1 LIDDPFEG
9 RAIAEA
15 VFVSV
20 GRDAREREE
29 LVVDERG
36 FVLAQAHFGD
46 AVVEFFSGLFGFG
59 QRVFGLL
66 LVMYMDFGEALT
78 KAWKT
83 SRSDG
88 TGAKARESSC
98 SDAALKGRSS
108 TLAPTLT
115 PSLDDVTVEERDDV
129 TVEERDDVTVEER
142 RFSAASASSLI
153 WALAPE
159 ALTNGM
165 RGNSRRKLAA

>member
-1 LIDDPFEG
+1 
-9 RAIAEA
+9 
-15 VFVSV
+15 
-20 GRDAREREE
+20 
-29 LVVDERG
+29 
-36 FVLAQAHFGD
+36 
-46 AVVEFFSGLFGFG
+46 
-59 QRVFGLL
+59 
-66 LVMYMDFGEALT
+66 MYMDFGGARA

-115 PSLDDVTVEERDDV
+115 PSLDDVSM
-129 TVEERDDVTVEER
+129 ERDDVTVEER
-142 RFSAASASSLI
+142 RFSAALGAPSS
-153 WALAPE
+153 WALAPGV

-165 RGNSRRKLAA
+165 RGNSRRRFAE

>member
-1 LIDDPFEG
+1 MWI
-9 RAIAEA
+9 
-15 VFVSV
+15 S
-20 GRDAREREE
+20 ARRWPA
-29 LVVDERG
+29 
-36 FVLAQAHFGD
+36 LA
-46 AVVEFFSGLFGFG
+46 
-59 QRVFGLL
+59 
-66 LVMYMDFGEALT
+66 

-115 PSLDDVTVEERDDV
+115 PSLDDVSMELDDVTVEGRDDVTVEGRDDV

-142 RFSAASASSLI
+142 RFSAALGAPSS
-153 WALAPE
+153 WALAPGV

-165 RGNSRRKLAA
+165 RGNSRRRFAE

>member
-1 LIDDPFEG
+1 MWI
-9 RAIAEA
+9 
-15 VFVSV
+15 S
-20 GRDAREREE
+20 ARRWP
-29 LVVDERG
+29 
-36 FVLAQAHFGD
+36 
-46 AVVEFFSGLFGFG
+46 
-59 QRVFGLL
+59 
-66 LVMYMDFGEALT
+66 ALT
-78 KAWKT
+78 KAWKS

-108 TLAPTLT
+108 TLAPTLA
-115 PSLDDVTVEERDDV
+115 PSLDDATVEERDDV
-129 TVEERDDVTVEER
+129 TMERDDVTVEER

-165 RGNSRRKLAA
+165 RGNSRRRFAA

>member
-1 LIDDPFEG
+1 MWI
-9 RAIAEA
+9 
-15 VFVSV
+15 S
-20 GRDAREREE
+20 ARRWP
-29 LVVDERG
+29 
-36 FVLAQAHFGD
+36 
-46 AVVEFFSGLFGFG
+46 
-59 QRVFGLL
+59 
-66 LVMYMDFGEALT
+66 ALT

-129 TVEERDDVTVEER
+129 TVEER
-142 RFSAASASSLI
+142 RFSAALQSV
-153 WALAPE
+153 
-159 ALTNGM
+159 T
-165 RGNSRRKLAA
+165 KLAALNERCSGFPDIAFCVSGSGTNECGGYDT

>member
-1 LIDDPFEG
+1 
-9 RAIAEA
+9 
-15 VFVSV
+15 
-20 GRDAREREE
+20 
-29 LVVDERG
+29 
-36 FVLAQAHFGD
+36 
-46 AVVEFFSGLFGFG
+46 
-59 QRVFGLL
+59 
-66 LVMYMDFGEALT
+66 MYMDFGGARA

-115 PSLDDVTVEERDDV
+115 PSLDDVTVEELDDV

-142 RFSAASASSLI
+142 RFSAALGAPST
-153 WALAPE
+153 WALAPGV

-165 RGNSRRKLAA
+165 RGNSRRRFAE

>member
-1 LIDDPFEG
+1 MWI
-9 RAIAEA
+9 
-15 VFVSV
+15 S
-20 GRDAREREE
+20 ARRWP
-29 LVVDERG
+29 
-36 FVLAQAHFGD
+36 
-46 AVVEFFSGLFGFG
+46 
-59 QRVFGLL
+59 
-66 LVMYMDFGEALT
+66 ALT

-115 PSLDDVTVEERDDV
+115 PSLDDVTLEERDDV
-129 TVEERDDVTVEER
+129 TLEERDDVTVEER
-142 RFSAASASSLI
+142 RFRAALGTPST
-153 WALAPE
+153 WALAPGV

-165 RGNSRRKLAA
+165 RGNSRRRFAE

>member
-1 LIDDPFEG
+1 MWI
-9 RAIAEA
+9 
-15 VFVSV
+15 S
-20 GRDAREREE
+20 ARRWPA
-29 LVVDERG
+29 
-36 FVLAQAHFGD
+36 LA
-46 AVVEFFSGLFGFG
+46 
-59 QRVFGLL
+59 
-66 LVMYMDFGEALT
+66 

-115 PSLDDVTVEERDDV
+115 PSLDDVSMELDDV
-129 TVEERDDVTVEER
+129 TVEGRDDVTVEER
-142 RFSAASASSLI
+142 RFSAALGAPSS
-153 WALAPE
+153 WALAPGV

-165 RGNSRRKLAA
+165 RGNSRHRLAEQ

>member
-1 LIDDPFEG
+1 
-9 RAIAEA
+9 
-15 VFVSV
+15 
-20 GRDAREREE
+20 
-29 LVVDERG
+29 
-36 FVLAQAHFGD
+36 
-46 AVVEFFSGLFGFG
+46 G
-59 QRVFGLL
+59 QWVFGLL

-115 PSLDDVTVEERDDV
+115 PSLDDVTLEERDDVTLEERDDVTVEERDDV

-142 RFSAASASSLI
+142 RFSAALGAPST

-165 RGNSRRKLAA
+165 RGNS

>member
-1 LIDDPFEG
+1 MWISARRWPA
-9 RAIAEA
+9 RA
-15 VFVSV
+15 
-20 GRDAREREE
+20 
-29 LVVDERG
+29 
-36 FVLAQAHFGD
+36 Q
-46 AVVEFFSGLFGFG
+46 
-59 QRVFGLL
+59 
-66 LVMYMDFGEALT
+66 
-78 KAWKT
+78 AWKT

-115 PSLDDVTVEERDDV
+115 PSLDDVTMELDDVTVEERDDV

-142 RFSAASASSLI
+142 RFSAALGAPST
-153 WALAPE
+153 WALAPGV

-165 RGNSRRKLAA
+165 RGNSRRRFA

>member
-1 LIDDPFEG
+1 MWI
-9 RAIAEA
+9 
-15 VFVSV
+15 S
-20 GRDAREREE
+20 ARRWP
-29 LVVDERG
+29 
-36 FVLAQAHFGD
+36 
-46 AVVEFFSGLFGFG
+46 
-59 QRVFGLL
+59 
-66 LVMYMDFGEALT
+66 ALT

-88 TGAKARESSC
+88 TGARARESSC

-108 TLAPTLT
+108 TLAPTLA
-115 PSLDDVTVEERDDV
+115 PSLDDVSMELDDV

>member
-1 LIDDPFEG
+1 MWI
-9 RAIAEA
+9 
-15 VFVSV
+15 S
-20 GRDAREREE
+20 ARRWP
-29 LVVDERG
+29 
-36 FVLAQAHFGD
+36 
-46 AVVEFFSGLFGFG
+46 
-59 QRVFGLL
+59 
-66 LVMYMDFGEALT
+66 ALT

-129 TVEERDDVTVEER
+129 TVEER
-142 RFSAASASSLI
+142 RFSAALGAPSS
-153 WALAPE
+153 WALAPGV

-165 RGNSRRKLAA
+165 RGNSRRRFAE

>member
-1 LIDDPFEG
+1 MWI
-9 RAIAEA
+9 
-15 VFVSV
+15 S
-20 GRDAREREE
+20 ARRWP
-29 LVVDERG
+29 
-36 FVLAQAHFGD
+36 
-46 AVVEFFSGLFGFG
+46 
-59 QRVFGLL
+59 
-66 LVMYMDFGEALT
+66 ALT

-115 PSLDDVTVEERDDV
+115 PSLDDVSMELDDVTVEGRDDV
-129 TVEERDDVTVEER
+129 TVEGRDDVTVEER
-142 RFSAASASSLI
+142 RFSAALGAPSS
-153 WALAPE
+153 WALAPGV
-159 ALTNGM
+159 ALTKGM

>member
-1 LIDDPFEG
+1 
-9 RAIAEA
+9 
-15 VFVSV
+15 
-20 GRDAREREE
+20 
-29 LVVDERG
+29 
-36 FVLAQAHFGD
+36 HFGD
-46 AVVEFFSGLFGFG
+46 AVVEFFSGLFGERIFW
-59 QRVFGLL
+59 LL
-66 LVMYMDFGEALT
+66 LVVDVDFREALT

-115 PSLDDVTVEERDDV
+115 PSLDDVTVEELDDVTVEERDERDDV

-142 RFSAASASSLI
+142 RFSAALGAPST
-153 WALAPE
+153 WAFAPGV

-165 RGNSRRKLAA
+165 RGNSRRRFAE

>member
-1 LIDDPFEG
+1 MWI
-9 RAIAEA
+9 
-15 VFVSV
+15 S
-20 GRDAREREE
+20 ARRWP
-29 LVVDERG
+29 
-36 FVLAQAHFGD
+36 
-46 AVVEFFSGLFGFG
+46 
-59 QRVFGLL
+59 
-66 LVMYMDFGEALT
+66 ALT

-108 TLAPTLT
+108 TLAPTLA

-129 TVEERDDVTVEER
+129 TLEERDDVTVEER
-142 RFSAASASSLI
+142 DDATVEERRFSAALGTPST

-165 RGNSRRKLAA
+165 RGN

>member
-1 LIDDPFEG
+1 MWI
-9 RAIAEA
+9 
-15 VFVSV
+15 S
-20 GRDAREREE
+20 ARRWP
-29 LVVDERG
+29 
-36 FVLAQAHFGD
+36 
-46 AVVEFFSGLFGFG
+46 
-59 QRVFGLL
+59 
-66 LVMYMDFGEALT
+66 ALT

-115 PSLDDVTVEERDDV
+115 PSLDDVTMELDDV

-142 RFSAASASSLI
+142 RFSAALGAPSS
-153 WALAPE
+153 WALAPGV
-159 ALTNGM
+159 ALTKGT
-165 RGNSRRKLAA
+165 RGSSRRRLAA

>member
-1 LIDDPFEG
+1 M
-9 RAIAEA
+9 
-15 VFVSV
+15 
-20 GRDAREREE
+20 
-29 LVVDERG
+29 LVVD
-36 FVLAQAHFGD
+36 V
-46 AVVEFFSGLFGFG
+46 
-59 QRVFGLL
+59 
-66 LVMYMDFGEALT
+66 DFREALT

-108 TLAPTLT
+108 TLAPPLT
-115 PSLDDVTVEERDDV
+115 PSLDDVSMELDDVTVEGRDDVTVEEHV

-142 RFSAASASSLI
+142 RFSAALGAPST
-153 WALAPE
+153 WALAPGV

-165 RGNSRRKLAA
+165 RGNSRRRFAE